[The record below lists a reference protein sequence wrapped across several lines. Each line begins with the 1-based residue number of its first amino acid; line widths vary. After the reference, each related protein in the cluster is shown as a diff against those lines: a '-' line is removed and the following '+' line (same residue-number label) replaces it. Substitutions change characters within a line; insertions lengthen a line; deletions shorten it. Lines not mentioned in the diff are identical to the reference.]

1 MNKRSLGDQ
10 EDSLYPFE
18 VALQVRDR
26 METQLLR
33 SERNGKG
40 PFAVQ
45 PGSCGE
51 IWARTGQKILEEE
64 TILPSE
70 VQPWNFRS
78 LQYQEAEG
86 PRGLCSRLHDFCR
99 RWLRPEKHSK
109 AQMLDLVVLEQL
121 LILLPLEM
129 ENWVRE
135 CGAETSSQ
143 AVALV
148 EAFLLSQAE
157 EQKEQVELQSVV
169 KIRGP
174 GGWRNP
180 SNPLQDVFWRR
191 ISQEDPNQDISG
203 VKNRMKITPA
213 YDGTETI
220 VEPTTEEGL
229 VSFEEVAVYF
239 SEEEWSQLN
248 PHQKALHWEVMLEN
262 HTNVASLGNNGQEN
276 ENSTEQFRV
285 ITHKNRLEKPANQ
298 MEVEMHEINQSNNWN
313 QESLSSIETP
323 VQDFLAQQG
332 KIKKKYITKNVKL
345 FKDKFVVNEHY
356 PIQTKG
362 ESKIC
367 KDNKKKSTLS
377 CENGSRTYQKSIQV
391 GEKPYRCLECGKSF
405 RRSSHLTSH
414 NWIHIG
420 EKPYKCLECG
430 KSFCENISL
439 TVHKRI
445 HTGEKPYKCLECGK
459 SFRTSSHLTYHNWI
473 HTGEKPYKCTACGKA
488 FIKNSHL
495 TSHAR
500 IHTEEKPY
508 KCMECGKSFR
518 ESRSLTSHKR
528 IHTGEKP
535 YQCMECGKTFIQS
548 SHLTSHKWIH
558 TGEKPYNCMECGKGF
573 SQRSSFISHNWI
585 HTGEKPYKCLECGKG
600 FIKSSHLTS
609 HKRIHTEEK
618 PYKCTECGKSFRE
631 SRSLTSHKMIHTGE
645 KPYQCM
651 ECGKTFI
658 QSSQLTSHKRKHTG
672 EKPYQCTECGK
683 SFSHN
688 SSFTSHKRIH
698 TGEKPYKCMEC
709 GKGFSQRSSFTSHKR
724 IHTGEKPYKCAECGK
739 DFTTSSYLNS
749 HKRIHTGEELFKCM
763 ECGKGFCQIASLMR
777 HKRIHSGEKPY
788 ECVEWENDLIFH
800 TQIHFGA
807 NPLKFQI

>member
-1 MNKRSLGDQ
+1 MKCLGDQ
-10 EDSLYPFE
+10 EDSLYPFG
-18 VALQVRDR
+18 VALLDRER
-26 METQLLR
+26 METQPLGN
-33 SERNGKG
+33 EGNGNG
-40 PFAVQ
+40 PFA
-45 PGSCGE
+45 GSCGD
-51 IWARTGQKILEEE
+51 IWARTEQKIMEEG
-64 TILPSE
+64 TILRSE
-70 VQPWNFRS
+70 VQPWNLRS

-86 PRGLCSRLHDFCR
+86 PRGLCSRLHVFCR
-99 RWLRPEKHSK
+99 QWLRPERHTK

-121 LILLPLEM
+121 LALLPPEM
-129 ENWVRE
+129 EGWVRE
-135 CGAETSSQ
+135 CGAESSSQ
-143 AVALV
+143 AVALA
-148 EAFLLSQAE
+148 EGFLLSQGE
-157 EQKEQVELQSVV
+157 EQKEQVKLQSVV

-174 GGWRNP
+174 EGWRNP
-180 SNPLQDVFWRR
+180 SNPFQEMLWRR
-191 ISQEDPNQDISG
+191 ISLEDPSQDIAG
-203 VKNRMKITPA
+203 VKNRMKIMPA
-213 YDGTETI
+213 YDGIETI
-220 VEPTTEEGL
+220 VEPTTQESL

-239 SEEEWSQLN
+239 SEEEWSQLD
-248 PHQKALHWEVMLEN
+248 PHQKVLHREVMLEN
-262 HTNVASLGNNGQEN
+262 HTNVVSLGNNGQEN
-276 ENSTEQFRV
+276 ENSTEPFRV
-285 ITHKNRLEKPANQ
+285 IPHKDSLEKPANQ
-298 MEVEMHEINQSNNWN
+298 KVEMHERNQSSNWN
-313 QESLSSIETP
+313 QESLSSVDAP

-332 KIKKKYITKNVKL
+332 KIKKKYIMKNVKL
-345 FKDKFVVNEHY
+345 FKDKLVANEHY
-356 PIQTKG
+356 PNQTKG
-362 ESKIC
+362 QSKIC
-367 KDNKKKSTLS
+367 RDNGKKSTLS
-377 CENGSRTYQKSIQV
+377 CENGSHTHQKSIQV
-391 GEKPYRCLECGKSF
+391 GEKLYTCLECGKSF
-405 RRSSHLTSH
+405 KRSSHLISH

-459 SFRTSSHLTYHNWI
+459 SFRTSSHLTYHNGI
-473 HTGEKPYKCTACGKA
+473 HTGEKPYKCTECGKA

-495 TSHAR
+495 ISHAR

-508 KCMECGKSFR
+508 KCTECGKSFR

-535 YQCMECGKTFIQS
+535 YQCTECGKAFIQS

-631 SRSLTSHKMIHTGE
+631 SRSLTTHKMIHTGE
-645 KPYQCM
+645 KPYQCT

-672 EKPYQCTECGK
+672 EKPYHCMECGK

-724 IHTGEKPYKCAECGK
+724 IHTGEKPYKCVDCGK

-763 ECGKGFCQIASLMR
+763 ECGKGFCQISSLMR

-788 ECVEWENDLIFH
+788 KCVEWENDLIFH

-807 NPLKFQI
+807 NPFKFQI